1 MHIKIRRTFVVV
13 EERREEAGRVS
24 NLPLRKVAAVA
35 VVENPYAGRYVEDL
49 KPMIEGS
56 VPLGKE
62 LGALALS
69 AIGQLRGAEL
79 RQGRHRRPRRRA
91 GARQRAPDHDVRQS
105 DPRSASAAARPG
117 FRRLRR
123 KAAPARAI
131 DIPMNHKDDV
141 YVRSHYD
148 GMTLVLPDAP
158 MPDEV
163 AVIFCLANR
172 GRLNARVGGLTP
184 RRRRRAQSAR
194 SRRHESRDLQY
205 RRKFSPAISPR
216 RSPPATR
223 SSSTTARSSRS
234 APAATRPIA
243 TWRSTPAA

>member
-1 MHIKIRRTFVVV
+1 MLIKIRRTFAMV
-13 EERREEAGRVS
+13 EERRGEADRAS

-49 KPMIEGS
+49 KPMIDGS
-56 VPLGKE
+56 VALGRE

-69 AIGQLRGAEL
+69 AMG
-79 RQGRHRRPRRRA
+79 
-91 GARQRAPDHDVRQS
+91 DHEVQS
-105 DPRSASAAARPG
+105 YGKGGVVGVDGEQEHANALLTTTFANPIRDLLGGGDAWISSFTKKGGPG
-117 FRRLRR
+117 TS
-123 KAAPARAI
+123 I

-172 GRLNARVGGLTP
+172 GRLNARVGGLT
-184 RRRRRAQSAR
+184 
-194 SRRHESRDLQY
+194 HEEV
-205 RRKFSPAISPR
+205 
-216 RSPPATR
+216 ATR
-223 SSSTTARSSRS
+223 K
-234 APAATRPIA
+234 PAKP
-243 TWRSTPAA
+243 SP